1 MVTMKKLGIM
11 LVLLAGCSSIEK
23 KPGAWEGGV
32 EAKTKIEPTRPI
44 DGRFEMTVSLKRKW

>member
-1 MVTMKKLGIM
+1 MKKLGIM